1 MSETPTNNKNGA
13 SWPTLIAAAALIV
26 VLVGAFWSIVQT
38 QFTALQKQ
46 LDRQISEHS
55 VAYDKLDAR
64 VRDLEFLTRRNPGR

>member
-1 MSETPTNNKNGA
+1 MTEQMPYTKNGIN
-13 SWPTLIAAAALIV
+13 WGTLIAGAALVV